1 MQKLSAIVNFQG
13 VRGALSQ
20 QGHVYLR
27 QGITSIS
34 QTVSFSK
41 LYPWVFSEEK
51 KSFTIYNKENLMD
64 EEYDDTE
71 LGRIADERIQSF
83 QADSSQV
90 EFIIN
95 SS

>member
-1 MQKLSAIVNFQG
+1 MCAKIVYNCQNALSTPCVQKLSTIINFQG

-41 LYPWVFSEEK
+41 LYPWVFSE
-51 KSFTIYNKENLMD
+51 
-64 EEYDDTE
+64 
-71 LGRIADERIQSF
+71 
-83 QADSSQV
+83 
-90 EFIIN
+90 IIFHLLRQ
-95 SS
+95 

>member
-1 MQKLSAIVNFQG
+1 MLQQQPLVQLDLELQEGGALSTCVKIVYYLSTYVQKSSTVVNFPG

-51 KSFTIYNKENLMD
+51 NLS
-64 EEYDDTE
+64 
-71 LGRIADERIQSF
+71 QSTTRRT
-83 QADSSQV
+83 
-90 EFIIN
+90 
-95 SS
+95 